1 MQGKMEWRGTGGLV
15 GSRMGFLKSLFKHRK
30 PCHAELMGLLTPL
43 VKMFWL
49 PFYRLTLILR
59 QERRALDPSI
69 PEAQQFSELVEILIV
84 QDDPAVL

>member
-15 GSRMGFLKSLFKHRK
+15 GSRMEFKSLFKHRN

-49 PFYRLTLILR
+49 PCYSLTLILR
-59 QERRALDPSI
+59 QEHRALDPSI
-69 PEAQQFSELVEILIV
+69 PEAQQFSELAEILIV
-84 QDDPAVL
+84 QDDPAVF

>member
-1 MQGKMEWRGTGGLV
+1 
-15 GSRMGFLKSLFKHRK
+15 
-30 PCHAELMGLLTPL
+30 MGLLTPL

-59 QERRALDPSI
+59 QESRALDPSI